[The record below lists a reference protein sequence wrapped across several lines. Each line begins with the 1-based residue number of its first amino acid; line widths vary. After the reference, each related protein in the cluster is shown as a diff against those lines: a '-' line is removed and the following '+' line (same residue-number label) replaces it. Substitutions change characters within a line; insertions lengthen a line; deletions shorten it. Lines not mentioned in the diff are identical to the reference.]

1 MSSDIPPNSTCRIC
15 RGEATEDSPLFHPC
29 KCRGSIK
36 YIHES
41 CLLEWIASKNIDIS
55 KPDTE
60 VNCDICHHPFN
71 FKTTYVENMPE
82 KIPFIVLLKS
92 TLKSS
97 LVKLKKALEYAT
109 AIALF
114 FFGWPLVWNALGKL
128 YTFILDG
135 SLPFK
140 NDLARS
146 FLFGFP
152 ENPELYANIKLDDM
166 TVLKQL
172 LWNYKFTG
180 LQIALI
186 VILHIALYFQYD
198 MIVREEVFSKMILHK
213 IGPKISIN
221 DVKARLMERFPMM
234 DEVMIEHLAEALRA
248 REVNRDD
255 PPPVVPQNLAQNNN
269 NQNIH
274 ELDMDSE
281 GEENDPDFVPTNERE
296 NESDSD
302 DGNHNDNHNN
312 PHDDFENNEFVD
324 PFRERFEEMMNRRAQ
339 NQFDNLIAQ
348 QEEQRAQNA
357 MNRPNAPIFIPPVQ
371 PEINANAQDRDNEP
385 NGVANA
391 AADDGGNVLLINIKL
406 NFTIILG
413 YFVIGA
419 VVCSL
424 YLLLAYLFPTFIG
437 FGLIKLY
444 SKIIEI
450 LLRGMLYLITLSH
463 VDIVY
468 FQLLKF
474 IPFGTL
480 VHDHL
485 FVKILNSCQAYY
497 LGYQNNTMKHSM
509 FLRSLP
515 AITTYLTF
523 IAIIAATSEF
533 VSRGYGKMNG
543 MTNNLKRQIFQITF
557 ALRCTFKVFTL
568 FFIELAGFPILAGV
582 MLDVAFFCP
591 ILRSNAEVLCIPN
604 IFRVW
609 FPLSFFVYWIIGT
622 LYMYWFAKYIGMIR
636 KNIIRP
642 GVLFFIRSPEDPN
655 IRILHDSLIHPM
667 GIQLSRLCL
676 SMFIYAVFII
686 IGFGFHTRLLFP
698 LILKSNF
705 FTLAESLKPDSIFDY
720 NSFAVLLTCYATRYI
735 LEDNRFVK
743 RAVKDYWIYV
753 FKVCSRNLR
762 LSSFILGNDVATERG
777 HILYRNYFY
786 QFFASQSAQWSN
798 PELFTS
804 PKTNEEAAKLFQ
816 EIPNVHAYFIP
827 DGILMRVPSSDIVSR
842 SYVQTMFVPV
852 TTDDKL
858 LKPLDLEKIN
868 ERNKATAGEFG
879 YLDEQNTEFDHYFVV
894 YVPPNF
900 RFRYMVLIALI
911 WLFSSFLLI
920 GIAIISHFITR
931 LGCLPLQFIVPKGVT
946 AEFTNHINVYF
957 VCFGS
962 IFLSTFIPKYYAV
975 QEQRNAIINENE
987 NEHEVADENGEN
999 LVNER
1004 RQEVD
1009 IDQLDAGVGLLN
1021 ALIEFKETFTIK
1033 FLFGLFV
1040 ISVEIV
1046 VSVLSNIMLLY
1057 HGVEVVKYVL
1067 SCIFGKPFNDI
1078 FVYLDIDNFLIADNK
1093 IGRISQLFI
1102 TILVYPKV
1110 MKTATVFFSNKDR
1123 RFTALAK
1130 ILLSS
1135 IFKRSIKFHLINI
1148 VYLTSLAMIFNF
1160 LMNPDITTI
1169 SESTKMLLV
1178 GVFSKDKSTSLSS
1191 NWTITEHAYM
1201 IVLIGSYLSY
1211 MLVRG
1216 VSFFANWWD
1225 VLEQRVKDSIY
1236 TKGKKLENLPEDNNS

>member
-1 MSSDIPPNSTCRIC
+1 MDADIPPNSTCRIC

-55 KPDTE
+55 KPNTE
-60 VNCDICHHPFN
+60 VSCDICHHPFN

-82 KIPFIVLLKS
+82 KIPFIVLMKS
-92 TLKSS
+92 TLKTSFMR
-97 LVKLKKALEYAT
+97 LKKAIEFAT

-140 NDLARS
+140 NDLTRS
-146 FLFGFP
+146 LLFGFP
-152 ENPELYANIKLDDM
+152 EQPELYANIKLDEM

-221 DVKARLMERFPMM
+221 DMKARLMERFPMM
-234 DEVMIEHLAEALRA
+234 DEVMIDHLAEALRA
-248 REVNRDD
+248 REINRND
-255 PPPVVPQNLAQNNN
+255 PPPAVPQNLANN

-274 ELDMDSE
+274 ELDMDSD
-281 GEENDPDFVPTNERE
+281 GEENDPDFVPVDENV
-296 NESDSD
+296 NESESD
-302 DGNHNDNHNN
+302 EDNNN
-312 PHDDFENNEFVD
+312 NQGFENGEFVD

-348 QEEQRAQNA
+348 QQEQRAQNA
-357 MNRPNAPIFIPPVQ
+357 MNRPNAPVFIPPVQ
-371 PEINANAQDRDNEP
+371 QENAANDQERENVP

-391 AADDGGNVLLINIKL
+391 ANADDGGNVLLINIKL
-406 NFTIILG
+406 NFSIIIG
-413 YFVIGA
+413 YFVIGS

-424 YLLLAYLFPTFIG
+424 YLLLAYLIPTFIG
-437 FGLIKLY
+437 FGLLKLY

-450 LLRGMLYLITLSH
+450 FMRGVLYLVSLTYLDKI
-463 VDIVY
+463 Y
-468 FQLLKF
+468 FNLLNF
-474 IPFGTL
+474 IPFGNL
-480 VHDHL
+480 VHE
-485 FVKILNSCQAYY
+485 KILVNVSNGCQTYY
-497 LGYQNNTMKHSM
+497 FAYQNNTMKNSM

-515 AITTYLTF
+515 SITTYLTT
-523 IAIIAATSEF
+523 IAIIAAVSEF
-533 VSRGYGKMNG
+533 ISKGYGKMNG

-591 ILRSNAEVLCIPN
+591 ILRSNSDILCIPY

-636 KNIIRP
+636 KDIIRP

-686 IGFGFHTRLLFP
+686 VGFGFHTRLLFP
-698 LILKSNF
+698 IILKSNF
-705 FTLAESLKPDSIFDY
+705 FSIAESLKPDSIIDT
-720 NSFAVLLTCYATRYI
+720 NAIAMSLTCYATRYI
-735 LEDNRFVK
+735 LEDNSFVK
-743 RAVKDYWIYV
+743 KAVKDYWIYV
-753 FKVCSRNLR
+753 FKVCARNLR

-786 QFFASQSAQWSN
+786 QLFASQSAQWSN

-804 PKTNEEAAKLFQ
+804 PKTYEEASRLFQ
-816 EIPNVHAYFIP
+816 EKPNIHAYFIP

-868 ERNKATAGEFG
+868 QRNKATAGEFG

-900 RFRYMVLIALI
+900 RMKYMILISLI

-920 GIAIISHFITR
+920 GITVVSHFTTR
-931 LGCLPLQFIVPKGVT
+931 LFCLPVQLFVPT
-946 AEFTNHINVYF
+946 WLTEQFTNHINIYF
-957 VCFGS
+957 VCIGS
-962 IFLSTFIPKYYAV
+962 IFLSSLIPKYYAFMKHRTAV
-975 QEQRNAIINENE
+975 VVDNEDSHD
-987 NEHEVADENGEN
+987 HEEDNNN
-999 LVNER
+999 LNER

-1009 IDQLDAGVGLLN
+1009 DDQLEAGVGLLN
-1021 ALIEFKETFTIK
+1021 ALNEFKETFAIK
-1033 FLFGLFV
+1033 FLFGILV
-1040 ISVEIV
+1040 ISVDMIV
-1046 VSVLSNIMLLY
+1046 SFLSFTMLLY
-1057 HGVEVVKYVL
+1057 HSVQVVRYLL
-1067 SCIFGKPFNDI
+1067 SFTFSNPLEDFLS
-1078 FVYLDIDNFLIADNK
+1078 YLNMNSILVADNK
-1093 IGRISQLFI
+1093 FVRLYQLLISA
-1102 TILVYPKV
+1102 LVYRKA
-1110 MKTATVFFSNKDR
+1110 MKTSAIFFSNRDR
-1123 RFTALAK
+1123 RFTTLAK
-1130 ILLSS
+1130 MLLST
-1135 IFKRSIKFHLINI
+1135 IFKKSLKFHLINI
-1148 VYLTSLAMIFNF
+1148 AYLTLLALIFNI
-1160 LMNPDITTI
+1160 LTNPQIIELSD
-1169 SESTKMLLV
+1169 
-1178 GVFSKDKSTSLSS
+1178 FSQILSGSIFAKEKNSLKAS
-1191 NWTITEHAYM
+1191 NWTVLDHSYM
-1201 IVLIGSYLSY
+1201 VILIGSYLGY
-1211 MLVRG
+1211 LLVRG
-1216 VSFFANWWD
+1216 ITFFSNWWH

-1236 TKGKKLENLPEDNNS
+1236 TKGKKLENLTEDNN